1 MNGCHGATLGRRTSA
16 SVAQEVVPRANEAD
30 LYLTALAA
38 LLTLVYV
45 VGLIFRPQR
54 RIIGMGV
61 DSFVVLALY
70 AVGIGGL
77 FAISS

>member
-1 MNGCHGATLGRRTSA
+1 MATLISGSA
-16 SVAQEVVPRANEAD
+16 VLPRANAAD
-30 LYLTALAA
+30 IYLTALAA

-61 DSFVVLALY
+61 DSFMVLALY
-70 AVGIGGL
+70 ALGMVGL
-77 FAISS
+77 FAISF